1 MTSVDLSGKPK
12 KNHSALRKIVADVPA
27 TKRQYLIVLILSSER
42 LLAKR
47 RRRVM
52 ADMSPIFVSTKPT
65 TGPTSPGCGRSV
77 GHASPM
83 SKSPMSKGETSLH
96 RVPNASHDTHTT
108 VIVRCTIGRPCQ
120 RFCGYRP

>member
-1 MTSVDLSGKPK
+1 MC
-12 KNHSALRKIVADVPA
+12 SALRKIVADVPA
-27 TKRQYLIVLILSSER
+27 TKRQYLGLIVLILSSER

-47 RRRVM
+47 HRRVM

-83 SKSPMSKGETSLH
+83 SKSP
-96 RVPNASHDTHTT
+96 
-108 VIVRCTIGRPCQ
+108 
-120 RFCGYRP
+120 